1 MSMSDSERA
10 LLVVGTLDTS
20 GVGGSPYA
28 NLDQVAVAF
37 GAQVAEE
44 APEAEEKAA
53 ENSPS
58 EPEPE
63 PVKAEEKPMARKRT
77 TAKKP
82 QASAPAEN

>member
-10 LLVVGTLDTS
+10 LLVTGTLDTS

-53 ENSPS
+53 EKSPS
-58 EPEPE
+58 EPE
-63 PVKAEEKPMARKRT
+63 PVKAEEKPTARKRT